1 MKERKSPRKIFNDL
15 TKTKKAQIIAASLL
29 SVILLIGVPTY
40 AWFSY
45 TTRVEALTRIRTPY
59 ILDIRSGHSYS
70 IQHLSLS
77 DIDVNS
83 NIDGDGNGYKDYI
96 FTVKAGNSP
105 AYDIQLA
112 HTTNIPFTYT
122 IYRASE
128 LGNSVELNT
137 TPSENVATFEYH
149 DVYTSNTITYYYGY
163 ASSTAASETRV
174 TTADEA
180 NLSLT
185 DLNPDAASASAYGRT
200 IAENEDGADEIY
212 SKYTEYKDGDDP
224 EIYAVPLYS
233 QHLNVPK
240 WNAEGDYFIL
250 RISWNISS
258 DNSAFAAWNKAD
270 NNKETD
276 VVYISTKLSVTSAQ

>member
-1 MKERKSPRKIFNDL
+1 MKERKSPRKKFNDL
-15 TKTKKAQIIAASLL
+15 SRTKKAQIIAASLL

-45 TTRVEALTRIRTPY
+45 TSRIEALTRIKAPI
-59 ILDIRSGHSYS
+59 ILDIRSGHAYS
-70 IQHLSLS
+70 IQHLDLS
-77 DIDVNS
+77 DIDVN
-83 NIDGDGNGYKDYI
+83 NNVDANGNGYKDYI
-96 FTVKAGNSP
+96 FTVKAGNSA

-122 IYRASE
+122 VYRASE
-128 LGNSVELNT
+128 LGDSTRTATV
-137 TPSENVATFEYH
+137 PSENVATFDY
-149 DVYTSNTITYYYGY
+149 YGIKYYYGY

-212 SKYTEYKDGDDP
+212 SKFTEYKNGDNP

-233 QHLNVPK
+233 QKSGVTK
-240 WNAEGDYFIL
+240 WNPEGDYFIL

-258 DNSAFAAWNKAD
+258 DNSAFATWNTAV

-276 VVYISTKLSVTSAQ
+276 VVYLATRLSELSGQ